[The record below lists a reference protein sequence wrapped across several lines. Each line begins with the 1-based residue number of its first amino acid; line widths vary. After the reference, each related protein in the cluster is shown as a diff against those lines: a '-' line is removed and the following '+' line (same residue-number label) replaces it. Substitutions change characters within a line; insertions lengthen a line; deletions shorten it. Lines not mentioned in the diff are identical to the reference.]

1 MLFKHIGDKN
11 LAVQNFLPL
20 MCIGSFNEGKIYLR
34 SRRSPAKFL
43 PDFLD
48 NLSYDPI
55 SSPAA
60 ISGLC
65 ISCFAGDFCLAGV
78 LGSEIAAGEDLG

>member
-1 MLFKHIGDKN
+1 MRGTYTSALGD
-11 LAVQNFLPL
+11 L
-20 MCIGSFNEGKIYLR
+20 LR
-34 SRRSPAKFL
+34 NSSQI
-43 PDFLD
+43 FLD
-48 NLSYDPI
+48 NLSYDPR

-78 LGSEIAAGEDLG
+78 LGSEIAAGEDLGFLSPKLFETVLQTDDNSSLQ